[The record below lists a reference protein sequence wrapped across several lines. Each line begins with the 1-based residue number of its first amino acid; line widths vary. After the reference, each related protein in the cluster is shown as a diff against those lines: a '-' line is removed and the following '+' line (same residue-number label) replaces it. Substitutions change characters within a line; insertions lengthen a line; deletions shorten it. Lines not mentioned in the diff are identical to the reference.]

1 MLRQSI
7 TIRLGVVMLLLLAI
21 SGCREQTTAT
31 ADPAATARAELPTSA
46 VATDPPALATSES
59 APAATDRPPVEAS
72 AETPSSTSE
81 AAVSQPLPEPSLFDV
96 GWQERGPFEAGLL
109 DPAGAHLPQLE
120 GASVYHM
127 DLELSSDATVLT
139 GRQEVLYTNRE
150 DVALDA
156 AYFRLFP
163 NLADGSTIIGDAAVN
178 GQLVEPA
185 FELRESAMRLPLQP
199 SLEPGQSVVI
209 AIDFTVQIPTE
220 GGGNY
225 GTFVYNREIL
235 ALAHFYPM
243 IAVYDDEGWNLEIAP
258 ESGDVV
264 YADSSFYLVRLSA
277 PAGLRIAASGVEV
290 AGGADGQRQQI
301 TYAAGPARDFYLA
314 GSAGFDVYSQQV
326 GNTVVNSY
334 AFPQLE
340 PGARDVL
347 AWTAAS
353 LQSFNEQI
361 GDYPYTELDLVT
373 TPTLALGVEYP
384 GIIAINMDLYD
395 PETSRYPP
403 VFLESTVAHEVAH
416 QWFYGVVGNDQLDDP
431 WLDESL
437 AQYTTYLYFVDT
449 GSEGDAAGFRQ
460 SLVQRW
466 QAVDG
471 EEIPIGQ
478 PVAAYQGPEYS
489 AIVYGRGP
497 LFFEALAQTMGQDT
511 FMTFLRDYYQS
522 LKWDIATPQR
532 LQSLAEEHCAC
543 DLQPLFVE
551 WVYGE

>member
-1 MLRQSI
+1 
-7 TIRLGVVMLLLLAI
+7 
-21 SGCREQTTAT
+21 
-31 ADPAATARAELPTSA
+31 
-46 VATDPPALATSES
+46 
-59 APAATDRPPVEAS
+59 
-72 AETPSSTSE
+72 
-81 AAVSQPLPEPSLFDV
+81 
-96 GWQERGPFEAGLL
+96 
-109 DPAGAHLPQLE
+109 
-120 GASVYHM
+120 M
-127 DLELSSDATVLT
+127 DLELSGDATALT

-156 AYFRLFP
+156 VYFRLFP
-163 NLADGSTIIGDAAVN
+163 NLADGRTIIDTAAVN
-178 GQLVEPA
+178 GQQVEPA
-185 FELRESAMRLPLQP
+185 FELRDSAMRLPLQP
-199 SLEPGQSVVI
+199 PLEPGQSVVI

-225 GTFVYNREIL
+225 GTFVYNRDIL

-243 IAVYDDEGWNLEIAP
+243 IAVYDDEGWNVEIAP

-277 PAGLRIAASGVEV
+277 PAGLQLAASGVEI
-290 AGGADGQRQQI
+290 AGGADGERKQI

-347 AWTAAS
+347 AWTADS
-353 LQSFNEQI
+353 LRSFNEQI
-361 GDYPYTELDLVT
+361 GDYPYTELDMVT

-449 GSEGDAAGFRQ
+449 GPEGAAAGFRQ

-466 QAVDG
+466 QAVDS
-471 EEIPIGQ
+471 EEIPIGK

-489 AIVYGRGP
+489 GIVYGRGP

-511 FMTFLRDYYQS
+511 FMTFLRDYYQN

-543 DLQPLFVE
+543 DLQPLFDE
-551 WVYGE
+551 WVYGD